1 MARTKKEAPK
11 ESEESR
17 REFITKLVTTAG
29 AVAAAGLLA
38 GAASDPAAGAELT
51 KIHKTTG
58 NGTALLKYDKHVN
71 GFRLTMSGPDLG
83 RGLRQM
89 GIVIEDKPLP
99 NAQLIIEFTY

>member
-1 MARTKKEAPK
+1 MARTKKEDPK

-38 GAASDPAAGAELT
+38 GAASDPAAGATVVKLGKE
-51 KIHKTTG
+51 TG

-83 RGLRQM
+83 RGMQQM
-89 GIVIEDKPLP
+89 GIAIEERNLS
-99 NAQLIIEFTY
+99 NARMTIEFTY